1 MGGIVDDHY
10 KSGGTSGVTPLNLG
24 GLNDLAGITEI
35 EVIDLGAGSR
45 RGSFSK
51 PANATRPTGSDSK
64 ER

>member
-1 MGGIVDDHY
+1 M
-10 KSGGTSGVTPLNLG
+10 TPLNLG